1 MFNYAKREGISMREP
16 DLRHHS
22 EESPTVELEQGLF
35 WGDQSVDYLRGP
47 KPIVGAVLIL
57 GTA

>member
-1 MFNYAKREGISMREP
+1 MREP

>member
-1 MFNYAKREGISMREP
+1 MFNHAKREGISMREP

-22 EESPTVELEQGLF
+22 EECPTVSLEQGLF
-35 WGDQSVDYLRGP
+35 RGDQSVDYLRGP
-47 KPIVGAVLIL
+47 KLIVGAVLIL